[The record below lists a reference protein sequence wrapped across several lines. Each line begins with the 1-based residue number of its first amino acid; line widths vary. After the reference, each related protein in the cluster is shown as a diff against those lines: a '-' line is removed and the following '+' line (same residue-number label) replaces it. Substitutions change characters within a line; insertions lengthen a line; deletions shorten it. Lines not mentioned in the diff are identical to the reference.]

1 MKKAKNL
8 FAAATVFMIA
18 LAAAVYYVYRKEI
31 TSTKMQL
38 LFAAV
43 ISLLAI
49 LTFLSFYFS
58 AAAAKE
64 SKQTGK
70 AAKVEELVIRTLFR
84 LFLAALFFLL
94 LYLVLFVLNLI
105 FPWIVPNF
113 LNDNL
118 SLARI
123 PQFVKLFAV
132 VFGAVGVL
140 QIFAELYFLFTS
152 FSGSAKKSETKKA

>member
-1 MKKAKNL
+1 
-8 FAAATVFMIA
+8 MIA
-18 LAAAVYYVYRKEI
+18 LAAAVYYVYRKEN

-70 AAKVEELVIRTLFR
+70 TQKLEELVIRTLFR
-84 LFLAALFFLL
+84 VFLVALFFLL

-118 SLARI
+118 SIARI
-123 PQFVKLFAV
+123 PQFVKLFIV

-140 QIFAELYFLFTS
+140 QILAEAYFLFTS
-152 FSGSAKKSETKKA
+152 FSGNTKKSETKKA

>member
-1 MKKAKNL
+1 
-8 FAAATVFMIA
+8 MIA

-70 AAKVEELVIRTLFR
+70 TQKLEELVIRTLFR
-84 LFLAALFFLL
+84 VFLAALFFLL

-118 SLARI
+118 SIGRI
-123 PQFVKLFAV
+123 PQFVKLFIV

-140 QIFAELYFLFTS
+140 QILAEAYFLFTS
-152 FSGSAKKSETKKA
+152 FSGNTKKSETKKA